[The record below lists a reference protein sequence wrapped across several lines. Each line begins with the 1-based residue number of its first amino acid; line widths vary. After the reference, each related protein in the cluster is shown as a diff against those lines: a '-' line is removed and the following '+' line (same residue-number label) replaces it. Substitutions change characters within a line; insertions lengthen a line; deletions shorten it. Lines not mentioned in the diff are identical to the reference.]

1 MEIIKKKRK
10 FKLNWNKYKTVIL
23 LSFLIAA
30 SGFFIV
36 SNTMPKFVKDRSK
49 VAIYFTRRPLDIR
62 FRTENYTVYIN
73 EKILNDIGDKT
84 YKTFNNMKNS
94 TSNFVNNIN
103 KSHSLNKIGNVF
115 YKIKEEVLGVFN
127 GRGVK

>member
-49 VAIYFTRRPLDIR
+49 VAIYFTKRPLDIR

>member
-10 FKLNWNKYKTVIL
+10 FKLNWNKYKTAIL

-30 SGFFIV
+30 SGFFMV

-49 VAIYFTRRPLDIR
+49 VAIYFTKRPLDIR

>member
-23 LSFLIAA
+23 LSFLITI

-49 VAIYFTRRPLDIR
+49 VAIYFTKKPLDIR
-62 FRTENYTVYIN
+62 FKTESYTFYIN

-94 TSNFVNNIN
+94 TSNFLNNIN
-103 KSHSLNKIGNVF
+103 RSHSLNKIGNVF

>member
-23 LSFLIAA
+23 LSFLITI

-49 VAIYFTRRPLDIR
+49 VAIYFTKKPLDIR
-62 FRTENYTVYIN
+62 FRTESYTFYIN

-94 TSNFVNNIN
+94 TSNFLNNIN
-103 KSHSLNKIGNVF
+103 RSHSLNKIGNVF
-115 YKIKEEVLGVFN
+115 YKVKEEVLGVFN

>member
-30 SGFFIV
+30 SGFFMV
-36 SNTMPKFVKDRSK
+36 SNTIPKFVKDRSK
-49 VAIYFTRRPLDIR
+49 VAIYFTKRPLDIR

-84 YKTFNNMKNS
+84 YKAFNNMKNS

-103 KSHSLNKIGNVF
+103 KSHSLNKIGNVV

>member
-1 MEIIKKKRK
+1 MEIIKKKKR

-23 LSFLIAA
+23 LSFLITI

-49 VAIYFTRRPLDIR
+49 VAIYFTKKPLDIR
-62 FRTENYTVYIN
+62 FRTESYTFYIN
-73 EKILNDIGDKT
+73 EKILNDMGDKT

-94 TSNFVNNIN
+94 TSNFLNNIN
-103 KSHSLNKIGNVF
+103 RSHSLNKIGNVF

>member
-30 SGFFIV
+30 SGFFMV

-49 VAIYFTRRPLDIR
+49 VAIYSTKRPLDIR

>member
-23 LSFLIAA
+23 LSFLITI

-49 VAIYFTRRPLDIR
+49 VAIYFTKKPLDIR
-62 FRTENYTVYIN
+62 FRTESYTFYIN
-73 EKILNDIGDKT
+73 EKILNDIEDKT

-94 TSNFVNNIN
+94 TSNFLNNIN
-103 KSHSLNKIGNVF
+103 RSHSLNKIGNVF

>member
-10 FKLNWNKYKTVIL
+10 YKLNWNKYKTVIL

-30 SGFFIV
+30 SGFFMV

-49 VAIYFTRRPLDIR
+49 VAIYFTKRPLDIR

>member
-30 SGFFIV
+30 SGFFMV

-49 VAIYFTRRPLDIR
+49 VAIYFTKRPLDIR

>member
-23 LSFLIAA
+23 LSFLITIN
-30 SGFFIV
+30 GFFIV

-49 VAIYFTRRPLDIR
+49 VAIYFTKKPLDIR
-62 FRTENYTVYIN
+62 FRTESYTFYIN

-84 YKTFNNMKNS
+84 YRTFNNMKNS
-94 TSNFVNNIN
+94 TSNFFNSIN
-103 KSHSLNKIGNVF
+103 RSHSLNKIGNVF

>member
-10 FKLNWNKYKTVIL
+10 FKLNWNKYKTAIL

-30 SGFFIV
+30 SGFFMV

-49 VAIYFTRRPLDIR
+49 VAIYFTKRPLDVR
-62 FRTENYTVYIN
+62 FRTENYTFYIN

-84 YKTFNNMKNS
+84 YKAFNNMKNS

-103 KSHSLNKIGNVF
+103 KSHSLNRIGNVF

>member
-23 LSFLIAA
+23 LSFLIAI

-49 VAIYFTRRPLDIR
+49 VAIYFTKKPLDIR
-62 FRTENYTVYIN
+62 FRTESYTFYIN

-94 TSNFVNNIN
+94 TSNFLNNIN
-103 KSHSLNKIGNVF
+103 RSHSLNKIGNVF

>member
-30 SGFFIV
+30 SGFFMV

-49 VAIYFTRRPLDIR
+49 VAIYFTKRPLDVR
-62 FRTENYTVYIN
+62 FRTENYTFYIN

-84 YKTFNNMKNS
+84 YKAFNNMKNS